1 MATTMLRPRRRDE
14 WQRCLDASRSCHY
27 SAAMLNDVV
36 ALVGEGLAAF
46 ELGVVAEVF
55 GIDRSEGGLPVY
67 DFAVAA
73 IDPVPLTTS
82 SGFQVSTQHGLERLA
97 TADLIA
103 IPAWPRARVAPEPV
117 LASLRAAHA
126 RGARIMTVCSGA
138 FLLAQTGLLDGRR
151 ATTHWRYADAFAQ
164 QFPQID
170 VDPAVLY
177 VDDEPLFTSA
187 GTAAGIDLCLHIL
200 RKEHG
205 ARMANCVARR
215 MVVPPHRDGGQ
226 AQFVDTY
233 VPEPH
238 DSADLAPLL
247 EWLVQHLDEPH
258 TVSTLSRRATMSE
271 RTFARRFRAATG
283 ATPHAWLL
291 KQRVQLA
298 QRLLETGERGV
309 EEVARLSGFGTAAML
324 RHHFVKERGT
334 SPAAY
339 ARTFG
344 GTGTPW

>member
-1 MATTMLRPRRRDE
+1 MRAAPQADE
-14 WQRCLDASRSCHY
+14 WQRCLVPSRYCHY
-27 SAAMLNDVV
+27 SGGMLHDVV

-55 GIDRSEGGLPVY
+55 GIDRSEAGLPVH

-73 IDPVPLTTS
+73 MDPVPLTTS
-82 SGFQVSTQHGLERLA
+82 SGFQVSTAHGLERLA

-103 IPAWPRARVAPEPV
+103 IPAWPLTRVAPEPV

-126 RGARIMTVCSGA
+126 RGARIMTVCTGS

-151 ATTHWRYADAFAQ
+151 ATTHWRYADTFSR
-164 QFPQID
+164 QFPAID
-170 VDPAVLY
+170 VDPSVLY
-177 VDDEPLFTSA
+177 VDDDPLFTSA
-187 GTAAGIDLCLHIL
+187 GTAAGIDLCLHLL
-200 RKEHG
+200 RKEYG
-205 ARMANCVARR
+205 ARMANCIARR

-233 VPEPH
+233 VPEPY

-247 EWLVQHLDEPH
+247 EWLMQHLDEPH
-258 TVSTLSRRATMSE
+258 TVTSLARRAAMSE